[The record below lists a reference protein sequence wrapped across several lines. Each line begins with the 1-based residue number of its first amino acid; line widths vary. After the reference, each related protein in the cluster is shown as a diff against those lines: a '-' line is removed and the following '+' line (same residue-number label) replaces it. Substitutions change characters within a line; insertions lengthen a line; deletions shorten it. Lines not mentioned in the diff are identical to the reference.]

1 MDKVQKRL
9 IYLRQKLE
17 KTVDNCDIKPNI
29 KVTIEKINKDAIFS
43 FKNSQV
49 HNVRESWQFSTQLPD
64 DFSSDEEL
72 NSQRSSTHK
81 IVIKSQK
88 EINNQRSLKLFLKMN
103 PGLKSH
109 LNKYNK
115 QEVHSLI
122 EETNKRAEKIHTLQS
137 ST

>member
-1 MDKVQKRL
+1 
-9 IYLRQKLE
+9 
-17 KTVDNCDIKPNI
+17 
-29 KVTIEKINKDAIFS
+29 
-43 FKNSQV
+43 
-49 HNVRESWQFSTQLPD
+49 
-64 DFSSDEEL
+64 
-72 NSQRSSTHK
+72 
-81 IVIKSQK
+81 
-88 EINNQRSLKLFLKMN
+88 MN